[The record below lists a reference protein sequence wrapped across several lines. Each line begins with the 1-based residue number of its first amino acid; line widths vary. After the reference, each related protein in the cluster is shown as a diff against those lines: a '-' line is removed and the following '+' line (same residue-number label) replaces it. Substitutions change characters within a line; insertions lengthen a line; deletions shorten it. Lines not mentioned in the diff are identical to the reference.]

1 MSTLFDLSGKK
12 AIITGSSKG
21 IGKATAIRLAEHGA
35 KVVITS
41 RKIDACEEVA
51 SEINK
56 TYGADTAIAIAC
68 NISDKD
74 QLEKLHNDSVA
85 WCGDIDTLIC
95 NAAINPYF
103 GPSLNIPD
111 SAFEKIMRSN
121 VQSNFWLSNMVIP
134 NMIKNK
140 NGSIVIISSIAGL
153 HGNSLLGAYAISKA
167 AEILINASLLQPF
180 SLLILVSVNLK
191 ILLYTFSGQKGSSPI
206 IKSSNPFLKGLI
218 SGVISV

>member
-56 TYGADTAIAIAC
+56 TYGADTSIAIAC
-68 NISDKD
+68 NISDKG

-85 WCGDIDTLIC
+85 WCGDIDTLVC

-153 HGNSLLGAYAISKA
+153 HGSSLLGAYAISKA
-167 AEILINASLLQPF
+167 ADSQLARN
-180 SLLILVSVNLK
+180 
-191 ILLYTFSGQKGSSPI
+191 
-206 IKSSNPFLKGLI
+206 
-218 SGVISV
+218 ISVEHGPNGIRANCISPGFIRTAMTDQIDEKHKEAIIAKIPSNRLGKP